1 MKYLFIFFITCAKN
15 NRIEYSQKNSFVL
28 FKQKNLEVLDSEVSL
43 AQFTLKEITTEHEKE
58 ELLLDLLYKKIFN
71 KQGGADYFL
80 ANFRASDKEINA
92 LLKDH
97 TPTPELQ
104 MQAQKYLEQKYIQT
118 NFKEFVNKSLL
129 KYPITLYKKEPPLF
143 SGDLSFIK
151 NQSKGSGKDTL
162 TLFLNFG
169 CGHCLHFLQDVLPGL
184 EKKYSN
190 QLSFQF
196 QSPFLYPQFSTIEE
210 LHECSK
216 EKNAYFPF
224 QEYVFQ
230 HIDQIQ
236 NPNFIDTLKEKFS
249 LQSCSNQKNIIQ
261 EKEEK
266 IRKLSILEAPVIY
279 FNNQRYFKSPQ
290 DLSFF
295 LEEKLNKTPRFIYS
309 SNDSENLL
317 TFKDIVVTK
326 KEANSL
332 DLTLYKKDFALFRE
346 KRELII
352 QKFVEK
358 RVLEKYKK
366 SLEDYLI
373 TKEPTISNEEIS
385 LFLKNNKMDNTPE
398 LSLEAKKYI
407 SQQKKSEVY
416 HQLKDTLLKESPSTL
431 FMLPPEQ
438 PTRDFKEDLVVFFDF
453 SCPESKHFFEKK
465 LQSIKKNFKTH
476 SFKSIH
482 KYPQLDLLSKL
493 VECSDNKER
502 TILSIFKEQDFIAK
516 NQTKFND
523 VDFQKELSKKV
534 FSKEQCLSSVDTIE
548 LERAQYAEIPHT
560 PAVFMHGKFFVD
572 FDYY

>member
-15 NRIEYSQKNSFVL
+15 NRIEYSQKNSSVL

-43 AQFTLKEITTEHEKE
+43 TQFTLKEITTEYEKE

-71 KQGGADYFL
+71 QQGGTDYFL
-80 ANFRASDKEINA
+80 ANFIASETEINA

-97 TPTPELQ
+97 TITPELRI
-104 MQAQKYLEQKYIQT
+104 QAQKYLEQKHIQT
-118 NFKEFVNKSLL
+118 TFKNFINKSFL
-129 KYPITLYKKEPPLF
+129 KNPVILYKKEPPSF

-151 NQSKGSGKDTL
+151 NQSKGLGKNTL

-169 CGHCLHFLQDVLPGL
+169 CGHCLHFLEDIFPEL
-184 EKKYSN
+184 EKKYSDK
-190 QLSFQF
+190 LSFQF
-196 QSPFLYPQFSTIEE
+196 QSPFLYPQFSIIEE

-216 EKNAYFPF
+216 EKNAYFTF
-224 QEYVFQ
+224 QKYVFQ

-279 FNNQRYFKSPQ
+279 FNNQRYFRSIQ
-290 DLSFF
+290 DLPFF
-295 LEEKLNKTPRFIYS
+295 LEEQLNKTPRFIYS

-317 TFKDIVVTK
+317 TFKDLVVTK

-332 DLTLYKKDFALFRE
+332 DLTLYKKNFALFRE

-407 SQQKKSEVY
+407 AQQKKSEVY

-438 PTRDFKEDLVVFFDF
+438 PTRNFKEDLVVFFDF
-453 SCPESKHFFEKK
+453 SCPESKNFFENK

-502 TILSIFKEQDFIAK
+502 TILSIFKEQEFIAK
-516 NQTKFND
+516 NQTRFNEAE
-523 VDFQKELSKKV
+523 FQKELSKKV
-534 FSKEQCLSSVDTIE
+534 SSKEQCISSVQTIE